1 MRFIKALFLPITT
14 TLDFTQKYFKSL
26 VFIVILFLIIPNT
39 TDKNS
44 LMKPNLARIDLSGP
58 IIDANK
64 IVEDIEKLKKNDN
77 IKGVLFVVNSP
88 GGAVS
93 PSIEIAMAIKSL
105 VEKKPVIAYATGTMA
120 SGSYYASIW
129 ANKIIANPGSVI
141 GSIGVIFQSV
151 NMKELVNKIGIKEQ
165 TVYAGKYKT
174 VGSVFRDWKEFE
186 KEEIQTLI
194 DDTYN
199 LFVKD
204 VASARGL
211 NINQKTDFADA
222 HIYIAHK
229 AKKVGLIDDIGS
241 MSKAKKELVKLSKVL
256 VPKWKKR
263 NKVDRIIDKII
274 SETTTKISSMFFG
287 LKAVL

>member
-1 MRFIKALFLPITT
+1 MRFLKALFSPITA
-14 TLDFTQKYFKSL
+14 TLDFFQKYFKSL
-26 VFIVILFLIIPNT
+26 VFIFIIFLLIPNSA
-39 TDKNS
+39 DKNS

-64 IVEDIEKLKKNDN
+64 IVEDIEKLKKADS

-93 PSIEIAMAIKSL
+93 PSIEISMAIKSL
-105 VEKKPVIAYATGTMA
+105 SKKKPVIAYATGTMA

-194 DDTYN
+194 NDTYN

-211 NINQKTDFADA
+211 NINKKKDFADA

-229 AKKVGLIDDIGS
+229 AKEVGLIDDIGS
-241 MSKAKKELVKLSKVL
+241 ISQAKKELIKLSKVL

-263 NKVDRIIDKII
+263 DKVDKLIDKII

-287 LKAVL
+287 LKAIL

>member
-1 MRFIKALFLPITT
+1 MRYIKALFLPITA
-14 TLDFTQKYFKSL
+14 TLDFIQKYFKSL
-26 VFIVILFLIIPNT
+26 VFIFILFLIIPST

-44 LMKPNLARIDLSGP
+44 RNKPNLARVDLSGP
-58 IIDANK
+58 IMDANK
-64 IVEDIEKLKKNDN
+64 IVEDIEKLKKADN

-105 VEKKPVIAYATGTMA
+105 VEKKPVVAYATGTMA

-151 NMKELVNKIGIKEQ
+151 NMKELVSKIGIKEQ

-186 KEEIQTLI
+186 KKEIQTLI
-194 DDTYN
+194 DDTYE

-211 NINQKTDFADA
+211 NMNQKTNFADA

-256 VPKWKKR
+256 DPRWKKR
-263 NKVDRIIDKII
+263 DKVDKIIDKII

-287 LKAVL
+287 LKATL